1 MSARDP
7 NILYHLSQS
16 IDLDHVINF
25 MGGLYNNSPL
35 PVCIRNQ
42 FREVIYKNDAFNDFF
57 HPASKEYTGF
67 SFDKDEVELELSSI
81 ELESFVMGPGTAICR
96 TFSFKGEYF
105 QLRVEIR
112 AIDGNLYAFWFINYF
127 PDYKALFN
135 IRDGSKSGG
144 FDLDLFLCEL
154 TTRQMVTLCFYMMG
168 FQIHTISKVLG
179 VSEAAV
185 SNRMSAVKN
194 KLKHTFVD
202 FDEFRFYCLKENS
215 LHKMAKVVLKILNV
229 NVLLNK

>member
-7 NILYHLSQS
+7 NILCHLSQS
-16 IDLDHVINF
+16 LDLDDTIKF
-25 MGGLYNNSPL
+25 ISGLYKNSPL

-57 HPASKEYTGF
+57 HPASKEFTGF

-81 ELESFVMGPGTAICR
+81 ELESFIMGPGTAICR

-105 QLRVEIR
+105 QLRVEVR
-112 AIDGNLYAFWFINYF
+112 AVDSNMYALWFINYF

-135 IRDGSKSGG
+135 IRDGSKSEC
-144 FDLDLFLCEL
+144 FDLDLFLSEL
-154 TTRQMVTLCFYMMG
+154 TTRQMVTLCFYIMG
-168 FQIHTISKVLG
+168 FQVHTISKALG

-185 SNRMSAVKN
+185 SNRMSGVKN
-194 KLKHTFVD
+194 KLKHEFVD
-202 FDEFRFYCLKENS
+202 FDEFRFYCLKQNAH
-215 LHKMAKVVLKILNV
+215 HKMAKVILKIINV
-229 NVLLNK
+229 NALLNK